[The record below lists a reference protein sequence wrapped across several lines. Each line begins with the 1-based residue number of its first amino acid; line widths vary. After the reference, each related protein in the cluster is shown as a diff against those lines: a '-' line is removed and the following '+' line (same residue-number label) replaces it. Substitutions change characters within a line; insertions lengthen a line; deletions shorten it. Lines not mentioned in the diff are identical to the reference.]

1 MIMDSSKRLCIFHI
15 DLNFSCLREDYLR
28 KWLRKI
34 ADAGY
39 NAILWEIEDKVRLD
53 SCPECAWPEAFTK
66 EEFKGVLDYSRSLGL
81 EPIPLLQTIGHG
93 EYVLMNG
100 KYAHL
105 RESQKENHHDC
116 YCTENPD
123 TRIFLKA
130 LIGEYLE
137 LFGDIRFFH
146 LGGDEAYVFATCP
159 KCSEKVK
166 STGKN
171 ALYMDHI
178 SDISAPI
185 RAAGARP
192 GIWGDMILHHPE
204 EMGAITKD
212 YLIWDWNYW
221 DSDLVSEQTLVWG
234 AGLVNAKDIPA
245 GISKFFPEIFDSSG
259 KLRPFYTS
267 HALRRM
273 GYDVI
278 LCSAIR
284 SGGDSFLFPNMKHAG
299 NAVAAARICAE
310 LGLVGN
316 CVTSWAIRLNPYEAQ
331 EPMLPLAPSI
341 LADPML
347 SLDGAKRIASKNM
360 FGVETPDFFDATA
373 IAGMNISPFTC
384 GVSMAVQWDGLKDSM
399 PAPRGYLEKLL
410 MKWRTEEGGAPF
422 KDWQNKLEKSEKEI
436 QQAISLLTSFAFKA
450 EKGFDTLEYWIDAL
464 TMQLWMIRIGK
475 IIFEDSFTSE
485 TVSLLKSLK
494 KRVRTMI
501 SKRETPQSARKNT
514 DLLFNWLIEYR
525 KK

>member
-1 MIMDSSKRLCIFHI
+1 MKKLCIFHI

-28 KWLRKI
+28 KWLKKI

-53 SCPECAWPEAFTK
+53 SCPECIWPEAFTK
-66 EEFKGVLDYSRSLGL
+66 EEFKDILDYSRSLGL

-93 EYVLMNG
+93 EYVLMHEE
-100 KYAHL
+100 YRHL
-105 RESQKENHHDC
+105 RESQDENHHDC
-116 YCTENPD
+116 YCTENLEA
-123 TRIFLKA
+123 RKFLKM
-130 LIGEYLE
+130 LIGEYLD

-159 KCSEKVK
+159 KCEEKVK
-166 STGKN
+166 HVGKN
-171 ALYMDHI
+171 TLYMDHVA
-178 SDISAPI
+178 DISAPI
-185 RAAGARP
+185 KAAGVRP
-192 GIWGDMILHHPE
+192 GIWCDMILHHPE
-204 EMGAITKD
+204 EMEKIPKD

-234 AGLVNAKDIPA
+234 KGLVKAKDIPA

-267 HALRRM
+267 HALKRL
-273 GYDVI
+273 GYEVI

-284 SGGDSFLFPNMKHAG
+284 AGGDSFLFPNMKHAG
-299 NAVAAARICAE
+299 NAVAAARTCAE
-310 LGLVGN
+310 LGLLGN

-331 EPMLPLAPSI
+331 EPMLQLAPSI

-399 PAPRGYLEKLL
+399 PG
-410 MKWRTEEGGAPF
+410 
-422 KDWQNKLEKSEKEI
+422 
-436 QQAISLLTSFAFKA
+436 AIS
-450 EKGFDTLEYWIDAL
+450 
-464 TMQLWMIRIGK
+464 M
-475 IIFEDSFTSE
+475 
-485 TVSLLKSLK
+485 
-494 KRVRTMI
+494 
-501 SKRETPQSARKNT
+501 
-514 DLLFNWLIEYR
+514 
-525 KK
+525 